1 MHHHSPYM
9 HHYSPQIYAHAS
21 SQSIHA
27 SLQSTDIRTCII
39 TVHTCITTVHRYTY
53 MQHTVHTCTYTVTHA
68 HIQSQE
74 VNIINHIYHTDMPSD
89 KRPKLTHDSYKA
101 GPNSNHASPN
111 QSPNQSPSKRR
122 PAYHTV
128 SKLLAKSPKHCPTL
142 YDYIT
147 YYKKPKPWSSC
158 PSHMQPLPT
167 EASLKRSGPRAQL
180 SLCPEPIQSL
190 CSDPN

>member
-68 HIQSQE
+68 H
-74 VNIINHIYHTDMPSD
+74 
-89 KRPKLTHDSYKA
+89 
-101 GPNSNHASPN
+101 NSHN
-111 QSPNQSPSKRR
+111 
-122 PAYHTV
+122 
-128 SKLLAKSPKHCPTL
+128 KSTL
-142 YDYIT
+142 SIT
-147 YYKKPKPWSSC
+147 YTIQTC
-158 PSHMQPLPT
+158 HLIRDPSLRMTATKQAPT
-167 EASLKRSGPRAQL
+167 AITHLLIKVLIKVHLKGDQHTTQCL
-180 SLCPEPIQSL
+180 
-190 CSDPN
+190 NY